1 MPVDHKEIA
10 FETAIEESLLMHGG
24 YLKADPLAFDRALAL
39 DRVELFTFLRDSQP
53 KTWAKLEG
61 LLGAQT
67 EATVLDNLLGALAA
81 RGSLD
86 VLRHGFKCYGKQLAL
101 AYFAPAH
108 GMNPATQALYE
119 SNRLTV
125 TRQLRYSLA
134 SENSIDLVIGL
145 NGLPVVTAELKNPMS
160 GQTWR
165 DAVWQYKTD
174 RDPAETIFRFK
185 ARSLV
190 HFAVD
195 PDEVYMTTRLA
206 GKATS
211 FLPFNK
217 GDGTAAGNPANPDGY
232 KTAYLWEQVLARDSL
247 MDILGRF
254 LHLETDEKMLGG
266 KKVVRERMIFP
277 RYHQLDC
284 VRKAEADAR
293 AQGAGRNYLIQHSAG
308 SGKSNSIAWLAHRL
322 ATLHTRDD
330 RKVFDSV
337 VVVTD
342 RRVLDKQLQDTIY
355 QFEHKQGVVEKIDEN
370 STQLAEAL
378 EAGTAI
384 VITTMQKFPFVTE
397 KIGELPKRRYAV
409 IVDEAHSSQSG
420 QSASKMKTVL
430 AGAHL
435 VEQAAAEAA
444 EDDLAD
450 YQEEVIKAMAAHGH
464 QANLSFFGFT
474 ATPKYK
480 TLELFG
486 RPGPDGK
493 PEPFHLYSMRQAIE
507 EGFILDVLAHYTTY
521 KTYYGLIKSAQD
533 DPEVAKKQAA
543 KALARFMSLH
553 PYNIA
558 QKTEVMLEHF
568 RTHTRHKIGARAKA
582 MVVTGSRLHAVRY
595 KQEFDRQLAEKG
607 YSDIKTLVAFSGEV
621 IDPDLGTTFTEF
633 AMNQGIKE
641 KQLPEKFSGDDY
653 QLLLVA
659 EKYQTGFDQPL
670 LHTMYVD
677 KRLSGVQAVQTLSRL
692 NRTAPGKEDTFVLD
706 FVNEREEIYLSFA
719 PYYEVTGVGEQASPE
734 QLYALQAELNG
745 AQIYYSEEVEGF
757 CSVFFQPKAS
767 QTPGDHAKLNAWL
780 DKAVKRYVERRESE
794 HGQEDCEE
802 FRGKL
807 VAFRNLY
814 AFLSQ
819 IIPYGDSDLEK
830 LYSFVRFL
838 IPKLPRRTSGPQYHF
853 DDEVALKYYR
863 LQKISEGGIALQP
876 DQPGL
881 LDGPTEV
888 GSAVVSDEKV
898 ALSTLVELIN
908 QRFGTSFTEADELFF
923 SQIREEAAADEQL
936 QQAATAN
943 ALEGFKIVFD
953 KALEGLFIGRMEQN
967 EAITAKFLDD
977 KEFRGAVSR
986 YLLKQVYEQ
995 IRGEALP
1002 V

>member
-1 MPVDHKEIA
+1 MTRSPRRGPSSRA
-10 FETAIEESLLMHGG
+10 F
-24 YLKADPLAFDRALAL
+24 F
-39 DRVELFTFLRDSQP
+39 
-53 KTWAKLEG
+53 
-61 LLGAQT
+61 GAQT
-67 EATVLDNLLGALAA
+67 ESTVLDNLLGALAA

-86 VLRHGFKCYGKQLAL
+86 VLRHGFKCYGKQLDL

-108 GMNPATQALYE
+108 GMNPATQALYQA
-119 SNRLTV
+119 NRLTV
-125 TRQLRYSLA
+125 TRQLHYSLA
-134 SENSIDLVIGL
+134 NENSIDLVIGL

-174 RDPAETIFRFK
+174 RDPTETIFRFK
-185 ARSLV
+185 LRNLV

-206 GKATS
+206 GKATT

-217 GDGTAAGNPANPDGY
+217 GDGTAAGNPPNPDGY

-247 MDILGRF
+247 MDILARF
-254 LHLETDEKMLGG
+254 LHLEVEEQTLGG
-266 KKVVRERMIFP
+266 KKVVRETMIFP
-277 RYHQLDC
+277 RYHQLDY

-293 AQGAGRNYLIQHSAG
+293 SQGAGRNYLIQHSAG

-322 ATLHTRDD
+322 ATLHSSDD
-330 RKVFDSV
+330 EKVFDSV

-355 QFEHKQGVVEKIDEN
+355 QFEHKQGVVCKIDEN
-370 STQLAEAL
+370 SGQLAEAL

-397 KIGELPKRRYAV
+397 KIGRLPKRRYAV

-420 QSASKMKTVL
+420 ESASKMKTVL
-430 AGAHL
+430 AGAQL
-435 VEQAAAEAA
+435 AEQAAEEAA
-444 EDDLAD
+444 DDELTD
-450 YQEEVIKAMAAHGH
+450 YQEEVIKAMAARGR
-464 QANLSFFGFT
+464 QPNLSFFGFT

-480 TLELFG
+480 TLEVFG

-521 KTYYGLIKSAQD
+521 KTYYGLIKSAAD
-533 DPEVAKKQAA
+533 DPEVEKKQAA
-543 KALARFMSLH
+543 KALARYMSLH
-553 PYNIA
+553 PYNLA

-568 RTHTRHKIGARAKA
+568 RAHTRHKIGSRAKA
-582 MVVTGSRLHAVRY
+582 MVVTSSRLHAVRY
-595 KQEFDRQLAEKG
+595 KQEFDRQITEKG
-607 YSDIKTLVAFSGEV
+607 YSDVKTLVAFSGEV
-621 IDPDLGTTFTEF
+621 IDHELGGSFTEV

-677 KRLSGVQAVQTLSRL
+677 KRLAGVQAVQTLSRL

-706 FVNEREEIYLSFA
+706 FVNEPEEIYLSFA
-719 PYYEVTGVGEQASPE
+719 PYYEVTAVGEQASPK
-734 QLYALQAELNG
+734 QLYALQADLDG

-757 CSVFFQPKAS
+757 CSVFFAPKAAQS
-767 QTPGDHAKLNAWL
+767 PGDHARLNAWL
-780 DKAVKRYVERRESE
+780 DKAVKRLAERRAGD

-830 LYSFVRFL
+830 LYTYVRFL
-838 IPKLPRRTSGPQYHF
+838 IPKLPRKASGPQYHF
-853 DDEVALKYYR
+853 DDEVALKYYH
-863 LQKISEGGIALQP
+863 LEKISEGGIALQP

-888 GSAVVSDEKV
+888 GSAVVTDEKV